1 LDSDP
6 YKQKRIRIREA
17 LCLPPRDNNRAKIN
31 VNMISHCTVFWLLLF
46 ISLKRWT
53 PLAYLIFKR
62 IFPLKFVLFFLK
74 AKNKGGLTTPQKL
87 LRQKFSKPEGEN
99 LSHEAEESPHHTS
112 AGEEEGET
120 VTNTTSQKSSQLD
133 KSAER
138 KGPIKAMLQV
148 MFHLNKSSTL

>member
-1 LDSDP
+1 L
-6 YKQKRIRIREA
+6 
-17 LCLPPRDNNRAKIN
+17 
-31 VNMISHCTVFWLLLF
+31 WLLLV

-99 LSHEAEESPHHTS
+99 LSSHEEQESHHHTS
-112 AGEEEGET
+112 AGEEEGDT
-120 VTNTTSQKSSQLD
+120 ATNTTSQKTSQMD

-138 KGPIKAMLQV
+138 KGP
-148 MFHLNKSSTL
+148 HKSGASNHVSPYDKFCSAVLRIRDV